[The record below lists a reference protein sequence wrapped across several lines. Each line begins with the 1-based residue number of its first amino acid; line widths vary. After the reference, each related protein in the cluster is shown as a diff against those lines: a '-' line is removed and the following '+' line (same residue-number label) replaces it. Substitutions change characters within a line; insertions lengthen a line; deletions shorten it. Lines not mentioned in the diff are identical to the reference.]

1 MWQKYQSFVLD
12 FVRIAIVCYP
22 TVGGSGVVATEL
34 AKALAC
40 RGHEIH
46 LVSYERP
53 VRAIHCHPNL
63 HLHQVEPPAYPLFRY
78 LPYESA
84 LAGRLVALAESGVA
98 IIHAHYAIPHA
109 VSALLASRYVALS
122 GQRLPFITT
131 LHGTDTTLAQE
142 APDLWPIIRLALH
155 KSDAVTAV
163 SQALARTTR
172 EAFALPELPLVIPNF
187 VDTQV
192 FAPRPTPELR
202 AIYARPQEYIFVHAS
217 NFRLVKQVPWLIQ
230 LFYRVL
236 QAGLSARL
244 LLVGDGPERPAVE
257 KLVREMGLDRAVIF
271 TGAVSEVQEY
281 LSLGD
286 VFLLSSREES
296 FGLAALEAMACGVPA
311 VAPRTGGLPE
321 VVREGGLLYE
331 PGDLDAAEKALFQVL
346 RDLPAYRQAARQ
358 NALRFDIHRIVPFYE
373 KLYQTILEKA
383 SVPS

>member
-46 LVSYERP
+46 LISYERP

-63 HLHQVEPPAYPLFRY
+63 HLHQVEPPAYPLFKY

-131 LHGTDTTLAQE
+131 LHGTDTTLVQE

-163 SQALARTTR
+163 SQALARTTQ

-187 VDTQV
+187 VDMQV
-192 FAPRPTPELR
+192 FAPRSTPELR
-202 AIYARPQEYIFVHAS
+202 ALYARPQEYIFVHAS
-217 NFRLVKQVPWLIQ
+217 NFRPVKQVPWLIQ
-230 LFYRVL
+230 LFHRVL
-236 QAGLSARL
+236 QAGLSAKL
-244 LLVGDGPERPAVE
+244 LLVGDGPERPTVE
-257 KLVREMGLDRAVIF
+257 KLVREMSLDRAVIF

>member
-40 RGHEIH
+40 RGHEVH

-98 IIHAHYAIPHA
+98 LIHAHYAIPHA

-122 GQRLPFITT
+122 GQSLPFITT
-131 LHGTDTTLAQE
+131 LHGTDTTLAQK

-163 SQALARTTR
+163 SQALARTTQ

-192 FAPRPTPELR
+192 FVPRPTPELR
-202 AIYARPQEYIFVHAS
+202 ALYARPQEYIFVHAS
-217 NFRLVKQVPWLIQ
+217 NFRPVKQVPWLIQ
-230 LFYRVL
+230 LFHRVL
-236 QAGLSARL
+236 QAGLSAKL

-281 LSLGD
+281 LLLGD

-321 VVREGGLLYE
+321 VVQEGGLLYE
-331 PGDLDAAEKALFQVL
+331 PGNLDAAEKALFEVL
-346 RDLPAYRQAARQ
+346 RNLPAYRQAARQ

-373 KLYQTILEKA
+373 KLYQTILAKA
-383 SVPS
+383 SVLS

>member
-1 MWQKYQSFVLD
+1 MWQRYQSFVLS

-40 RGHEIH
+40 RGHEVH

-84 LAGRLVALAESGVA
+84 LAGRLVALAESGVE

-109 VSALLASRYVALS
+109 VSALLASRYVGLN
-122 GQRLPFITT
+122 GQRLPFVTT
-131 LHGTDTTLAQE
+131 LHGTDTTLARE

-155 KSDAVTAV
+155 KSDVVTAV
-163 SQALARTTR
+163 SHALARTTQ
-172 EAFALPELPLVIPNF
+172 EAFTLPEPPLVIPNF

-192 FAPRPTPELR
+192 FASRPMPELR
-202 AIYARPQEYIFVHAS
+202 ALYAHPQEYILVHAS
-217 NFRLVKQVPWLIQ
+217 NFRPVKQVPWLIQ
-230 LFYRVL
+230 LFHRVR
-236 QAGLSARL
+236 QAGLPAKL
-244 LLVGDGPERPAVE
+244 LLMGDGPERPNVE
-257 KLVREMGLDRAVIF
+257 KLVREIGLERAVIF
-271 TGAVSEVQEY
+271 TGIVTEVQEY

-296 FGLAALEAMACGVPA
+296 FGLAVLEAMACGVP
-311 VAPRTGGLPE
+311 VLAPRTGGLPE
-321 VVREGGLLYE
+321 VVQEGGLLYE
-331 PGDLDAAEKALFQVL
+331 PGDLDAAEKALFQIL
-346 RDLPAYRQAARQ
+346 RDLPTYRQAARQ
-358 NALRFDIHRIVPFYE
+358 NALRFDIHRIVPLYE
-373 KLYQTILEKA
+373 KLYQTILTKA
-383 SVPS
+383 SILS

>member
-1 MWQKYQSFVLD
+1 MWQKYQSFVLS

-34 AKALAC
+34 ARALAC
-40 RGHEIH
+40 RGHEVH

-84 LAGRLVALAESGVA
+84 LAGRLVALAESGVSL
-98 IIHAHYAIPHA
+98 IHAHYAIPHA
-109 VSALLASRYVALS
+109 VSALLASRYVTLN
-122 GQRLPFITT
+122 GQRLPFVTT

-163 SQALARTTR
+163 SQALARTTQ
-172 EAFALPELPLVIPNF
+172 EAFALSESPLVIPNF
-187 VDTQV
+187 VDTRV
-192 FAPRPTPELR
+192 FAPRPTSELR
-202 AIYARPQEYIFVHAS
+202 DLYARPQEYIFVHAS
-217 NFRLVKQVPWLIQ
+217 NFRPVKQVPWLIQ
-230 LFYRVL
+230 LFHRVR

-257 KLVREMGLDRAVIF
+257 KLVREMGLEKAVIF
-271 TGAVSEVQEY
+271 TGAVTEVQEY

-321 VVREGGLLYE
+321 VVQEGGLLYE

-346 RDLPAYRQAARQ
+346 RDLPTYRQAARQ
-358 NALRFDIHRIVPFYE
+358 NALRFDIHRIIPFYE
-373 KLYQTILEKA
+373 KLYQTILAKA
-383 SVPS
+383 SVLS